1 MECAMALQQRDDQHY
16 TYGDYRRWP
25 EDVRYELI
33 DGVAWLMSPAPG
45 RRHQELVG
53 EIFRQAANALEG
65 KPCRAYVAPFDVRL
79 PRGEE
84 ADDAIDTVVQPDVL
98 VVCDPDK
105 LDEAGLRGA
114 PDWVVEVLSPATAAH
129 DQTLKLAAYERAGV
143 PEVWLVHPADRT
155 LTRYRLAEGR
165 YSRPGIQELEGITA
179 VDTLPEIAIDWSL
192 LNQRLEMPSSD

>member
-1 MECAMALQQRDDQHY
+1 MTLEQRDDRHY

-53 EIFRQAANALEG
+53 EIYRQAANALEG
-65 KPCRAYVAPFDVRL
+65 NPCRAYVAPFDVRL
-79 PRGEE
+79 PRGDE
-84 ADDAIDTVVQPDVL
+84 ADDLVDTVVQPDVL

-129 DQTLKLAAYERAGV
+129 DQTRKLAAFERAGV
-143 PEVWLVHPADRT
+143 PEVWLVHPADRM
-155 LTRYRLAEGR
+155 LTRYRLVDGGYGR
-165 YSRPGIQELEGITA
+165 PEIQELEGITA
-179 VDTLPEIAIDWSL
+179 VATLPEIEIDWAL
-192 LNQRLEMPSSD
+192 LNQRLEIHPSA